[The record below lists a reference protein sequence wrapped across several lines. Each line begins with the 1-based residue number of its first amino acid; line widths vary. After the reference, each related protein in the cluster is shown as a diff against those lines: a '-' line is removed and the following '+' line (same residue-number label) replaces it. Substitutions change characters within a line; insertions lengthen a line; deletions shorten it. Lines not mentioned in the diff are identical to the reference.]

1 MSGRDDFRATRLRPY
16 AVTGGRTR
24 GGVDLAVESIVRT
37 TTRGARRADDL
48 DRDRQRILRL
58 ALEPLSLAEVSAHL
72 GLHLQA
78 VRVLVGDL
86 VVDGL
91 VETTANPT
99 ASGDR
104 ADLRLLERVL
114 DGLQSL

>member
-1 MSGRDDFRATRLRPY
+1 MSDGDDFRATRLRPY

-24 GGVDLAVESIVRT
+24 GGVELAIEAILRTTAAGRRAGDHLSLERQQIVRMC
-37 TTRGARRADDL
+37 A
-48 DRDRQRILRL
+48 
-58 ALEPLSLAEVSAHL
+58 EPLSVAEVSAHL

-78 VRVLVGDL
+78 VRVLLGDL
-86 VVDGL
+86 VDEGYL
-91 VETTANPT
+91 ETSARTDA
-99 ASGDR
+99 R